1 VIETG
6 SRTELLTS
14 LLPRL
19 AAAYRSMPQSKLLGK
34 LPDGRSRAQA
44 GHALAAAL
52 AVAGQG
58 VEERDQ
64 VDPPVWRVL
73 PFDGPFV
80 VGDQIGVTGHD
91 LLRAIALVIT
101 AAAVAASAA
110 ASAAAPTDANAEG
123 DADVD
128 VDATMT
134 MWTVWAA
141 DGVRV
146 PVDQLLADALTAT
159 KALAQAL

>member
-101 AAAVAASAA
+101 AAAAA
-110 ASAAAPTDANAEG
+110 AAAPTDANAEG
-123 DADVD
+123 DAD